1 MLSDPRHPARLW
13 LNKIWARPAVG
24 TLILAILCA
33 FPPALLMLARLTPI
47 HDSIFW
53 YPWFAHFY
61 ESIAHGVI
69 PYWNPYSQLG
79 SPFFP
84 MFQSLGLLDPSNLI
98 LALLYKFTRVN
109 SLLLYLIHLFFQFY
123 LFLVGTYFTL
133 IHVTRNVRQSLLF
146 SVVVFL
152 GCLPTIMR
160 QHGLIIFFLIPLT
173 TYCILSFFT
182 ETSWK
187 KKGVLLIILGFLFAV
202 SLNTYI
208 PIMFLLHS
216 GLLILLCIIFGV
228 GDFKS
233 SLEFLR
239 NKKGL
244 RWVGLAA
251 LIGLMATPP
260 VLALYYELNNN
271 NTELFGGVRFF
282 IKIGKLIP
290 FYASDLTGGSA
301 FLGEISTRVSLSL
314 FNLIGF
320 VVEPFWGQFD
330 FREWHRLSEMRLYLG
345 IIPLLCVIPALG
357 RGRNAYSWVFFSLS
371 LIMLA
376 ICCNFSTSSM
386 PGPNFPTTQL
396 MLTIFPFLKNI
407 GTFQNVAGIFVFDLI
422 ILAGIGWSCASEPA
436 KRKILLAAALV
447 FLLKGL
453 LNLIYRFEVG
463 ELGKFHLVASCT
475 LVVLSLA
482 VFLYHYRPPV
492 IAVVI
497 IIDLLIFVFPVI
509 RLNVTHDY
517 YNTFKEHGLFSP
529 SRQFS
534 FAYYRDP
541 RFLTKPPF
549 PLFGFETMSRQ
560 RPVFGGLYL
569 TRIFDGFWAEA
580 SPPGAVGFEKGEKNK
595 AIQDLFI
602 SIRPPSHQKLK
613 KNESGRWTM
622 DSDLTAQWRFRSP
635 TGVRS
640 VQNWR
645 PKPPLFANMD
655 FEEILAGV
663 FMVEKMGSD
672 QLLVTKYYYDYLANV
687 SLEKQLAVSG
697 GIYPVLNFFPES
709 GVRFCESKYEVVE
722 RINRAQLDDLGSQMF
737 IEQEGETA
745 RHIRPI
751 KNLSFILEHQ
761 NPVCVS
767 LDEKTR
773 IEVAGEKRA
782 PGSSQAVFSILD
794 YGPNKLIFRVVTDQA
809 GWVYYADGFSKHWQA
824 FVNGLPVRIDK
835 TNVNFKSVRVPAGES
850 QVVFTYDPA
859 FYRYSLYV
867 AFCGYVLFL
876 IIIGIMLIGKNRINK

>member
-1 MLSDPRHPARLW
+1 MFSDPRPPARLW
-13 LNKIWARPAVG
+13 INKIGDQPAVG
-24 TLILAILCA
+24 ALILAVLCA

-53 YPWFAHFY
+53 YPLFAYFY

-84 MFQSLGLLDPSNLI
+84 MFQSLGLLDPLNLI

-146 SVVVFL
+146 SVVLFL

-173 TYCILSFFT
+173 TYCILLFFT

-187 KKGVLLIILGFLFAV
+187 KKGVLLIILSLLFAV

-216 GLLILLCIIFGV
+216 GLLILLCLIFKI
-228 GDFKS
+228 GDLKS

-239 NKKGL
+239 NRKGL
-244 RWVGLAA
+244 GWLSLAA

-320 VVEPFWGQFD
+320 VVEPFWQKYD

-386 PGPNFPTTQL
+386 PGPNFPTTWL
-396 MLTIFPFLKNI
+396 MLTLFPFLRDI

-422 ILAGIGWSCASEPA
+422 ILAGIGWNCASEPA

-453 LNLIYRFEVG
+453 LNLIYRFEAG
-463 ELGKFHLVASCT
+463 ELSKFHLGASCT
-475 LVVLSLA
+475 LMVLSLVVLSLV
-482 VFLYHYRPPV
+482 VFWDRYRPLV
-492 IAVVI
+492 ISVVM
-497 IIDLLIFVFPVI
+497 IIDLLIFVFPI
-509 RLNVTHDY
+509 ARLNVTHDY
-517 YNTFKEHGLFSP
+517 YNTFKEHGFFSP

-541 RFLTKPPF
+541 RFLTTPPF

-560 RPVFGGLYL
+560 SPVFGGLYL
-569 TRIFDGFWAEA
+569 TRICDSKDFEERLGIRKADR
-580 SPPGAVGFEKGEKNK
+580 PGLWTA
-595 AIQDLFI
+595 
-602 SIRPPSHQKLK
+602 IRPPLFQEPKHHESRRWPRDSELAPLRRFQSSAGESSVWKLRP
-613 KNESGRWTM
+613 ES
-622 DSDLTAQWRFRSP
+622 
-635 TGVRS
+635 
-640 VQNWR
+640 
-645 PKPPLFANMD
+645 PLGASLEVGQAPARYF
-655 FEEILAGV
+655 L
-663 FMVEKMGSD
+663 VEKMGSD
-672 QLLVTKYYYDYLANV
+672 QLFMTKYCYDYLANV
-687 SLEKQLAVSG
+687 ALEKQLAVSG
-697 GIYPVLNFFPES
+697 GIYPLLNFFPES
-709 GVRFCESKYEVVE
+709 SVRSCASKYEVVE
-722 RINRAQLDDLGSQMF
+722 SLNRATLEDLGSRIF
-737 IEQEGETA
+737 IEQEGEKGLQV
-745 RHIRPI
+745 RPGMT
-751 KNLSFILEHQ
+751 LASILE
-761 NPVCVS
+761 NEKPVCVS
-767 LDEKTR
+767 SAEKTR
-773 IEVAGEKRA
+773 IEAAGEKQF

-794 YGPNKLIFRVVTDQA
+794 YGPNQLIFRVVTDQA
-809 GWVYYADGFSKHWQA
+809 GWVYYSDGFSKHWKA

-835 TNVNFKSVRVPAGES
+835 TDINFKSVRVPAGES
-850 QVVFTYDPA
+850 QVVFVYDPVY
-859 FYRYSLYV
+859 YRYSLYM
-867 AFCGYVLFL
+867 AFGGYGLFL
-876 IIIGIMLIGKNRINK
+876 MIICIMLTGKSRINKLG